1 MPYRAMPYHPGIR
14 GSSTARQKRLHVF
27 VNIESFTPM
36 ILSFLRIYI
45 SYAKAARHAR
55 EYWMKQF
62 ESSPMLACQQSHIFQ
77 LISRFAVYTFICLWS
92 CYCDKIVHIFSWIL
106 NLLSFTS
113 TIPYFLRKAIY
124 RENIKSPAFLHIH
137 RCRAKMNPAKMMM
150 IMMMVMIMIM
160 MMMIVE

>member
-77 LISRFAVYTFICLWS
+77 LISRFAVYTFVELLLWQNRA
-92 CYCDKIVHIFSWIL
+92 HIFVNIESSVIYV
-106 NLLSFTS
+106 NDPVFPEKGN
-113 TIPYFLRKAIY
+113 IPGKY
-124 RENIKSPAFLHIH
+124 
-137 RCRAKMNPAKMMM
+137 
-150 IMMMVMIMIM
+150 
-160 MMMIVE
+160 

>member
-1 MPYRAMPYHPGIR
+1 MPCHTVQHPAIPSWHTR
-14 GSSTARQKRLHVF
+14 ILHR
-27 VNIESFTPM
+27 T
-36 ILSFLRIYI
+36 
-45 SYAKAARHAR
+45 AKAFARIC
-55 EYWMKQF
+55 EYWIVYSNDPEFSQNLYFLCK
-62 ESSPMLACQQSHIFQ
+62 SSAARSRVLNEAIWIFSHACMSTIPHFQ

-137 RCRAKMNPAKMMM
+137 RCRAKMNPA
-150 IMMMVMIMIM
+150 M
-160 MMMIVE
+160 MMMMMMTMMQ